1 MKKIALVVDG
11 SSTLTEDEIKKNNIT
26 RITFKI
32 TENDTKSYNDLP
44 EEISYEK
51 IDEHHKS
58 NNLLKTSCSALGEVM
73 SVIDKLLLTNDFVL
87 IFTINKTLSS
97 QYDSIKSLEKEDE
110 YKGKIHV
117 VDTRAQCYGLEYI
130 LLESKKMV
138 DSGKSVEEVI
148 KFAEEESD
156 YIHTS
161 FVSESSKPATASG
174 RMSKLIIGKILD
186 KAKLVPILNMND
198 KISLNTIAKKY
209 NKALEKMV
217 EKMLDSINESGGK
230 VKFISVFSSMFSEDK
245 REFLLEEIVK
255 QFKINKKEIIMR
267 KVPLIIF
274 CNTGKNSF
282 GFAVGID
289 KKFKND

>member
-1 MKKIALVVDG
+1 MKKIAFVVDG
-11 SSTLTEDEIKKNNIT
+11 SSTLTEDEIKKNDVN

-44 EEISYEK
+44 EEINYEK
-51 IDEHHKS
+51 IDEHHRT
-58 NNLLKTSCSALGEVM
+58 NNFLKTSCSALGEVM
-73 SVIDKLLLTNDFVL
+73 TVIDKLLLTNDFVL

-110 YKGKIHV
+110 YKGKIYV

-130 LLESKKMV
+130 LLESKKMI

-148 KFAEEESD
+148 KFAEEASD

-174 RMSKLIIGKILD
+174 RMSKLILGKMLD

-198 KISLNTIAKKY
+198 KIGLNTIANKY

-217 EKMLDSINESGGK
+217 EKMLDSVNESEGK
-230 VKFISVFSSMFSEDK
+230 IKFISVFTSLCSEDK
-245 REFLLEEIVK
+245 KEFFIQEVVK
-255 QFKINKKEIIMR
+255 QFKVSKSEILMK

-282 GFAVGID
+282 GITVGID
-289 KKFKND
+289 KKFKN

>member
-1 MKKIALVVDG
+1 MKKIAFIVDG
-11 SSTLTEDEIKKNNIT
+11 SSTLTEDEIKKNGIS

-32 TENDTKSYNDLP
+32 TENDIKSYNDLP
-44 EEISYEK
+44 EEMNYEK
-51 IDEHHKS
+51 IDEHHK
-58 NNLLKTSCSALGEVM
+58 NNNFLKTSCSALGEVM
-73 SVIDKLLLTNDFVL
+73 AVIDKLLLKNDFVL

-97 QYDSIKSLEKEDE
+97 QYDTIKSLEKEDE
-110 YKGKIHV
+110 YKGKIYV

-130 LLESKKMV
+130 LLESKKMIEN
-138 DSGKSVEEVI
+138 GKSLEEVI

-161 FVSESSKPATASG
+161 FVSESTKPATASG
-174 RMSKLIIGKILD
+174 RMSKLILGKMLD

-198 KISLNTIAKKY
+198 KIGLNSIAKKY

-217 EKMLDSINESGGK
+217 EKMIESINESDGK
-230 VKFISVFSSMFSEDK
+230 IKFISIFSSLCCEDK
-245 REFLLEEIVK
+245 KEYFIQEVVK
-255 QFKINKKEIIMR
+255 QFKVNINEIKIR

-282 GFAVGID
+282 GITVGID
-289 KKFKND
+289 KKFKN

>member
-1 MKKIALVVDG
+1 MKKIAFVVDG
-11 SSTLTEDEIKKNNIT
+11 SSTLTEEEIKNNNIS

-44 EEISYEK
+44 EEINYEK
-51 IDEHHKS
+51 IDEHHRT
-58 NNLLKTSCSALGEVM
+58 NNFLKTSCSALGEVM
-73 SVIDKLLLTNDFVL
+73 AVIDNLLLTNDFIL

-97 QYDSIKSLEKEDE
+97 QYDMIKNLEKEKE
-110 YKGKIHV
+110 YKGKIYV

-130 LLESKKMV
+130 LLESKKMIE
-138 DSGKSVEEVI
+138 SGKSIEDVI
-148 KFAEEESD
+148 KFAEEEIK

-174 RMSKLIIGKILD
+174 RMSKLIIGKVLD
-186 KAKLVPILNMND
+186 KAKLVPILNMNE
-198 KISLNTIAKKY
+198 KIGLNTIAKSY

-217 EKMLDSINESGGK
+217 EKMVASINEVDGK
-230 VKFISVFSSMFSEDK
+230 IKFVSVYTSLNSEDK
-245 REFLLEEIVK
+245 KEFLLKEVVK
-255 QFKINKKEIIMR
+255 QFKINRKEIILK

-282 GFAVGID
+282 GLAVGID
-289 KKFKND
+289 KKFKNV